1 MVSRYQRI
9 TSRPRKTSGF
19 ARLSGAG
26 SAVRGRSL
34 RSARPQ
40 RRAGERLGL
49 GPAHAGLEARV
60 VEQADHQAVV
70 RGEID
75 CAAGVVEHRV
85 GLGLEVVH
93 EAEGLRRL
101 LHQAAL
107 DGARSEE
114 HTSEL
119 QSLMRISYA

>member
-75 CAAGVVEHRV
+75 CA
-85 GLGLEVVH
+85 
-93 EAEGLRRL
+93 
-101 LHQAAL
+101 
-107 DGARSEE
+107 RSEE

-119 QSLMRISYA
+119 QSLMRISYAVFCLKKKKKRH